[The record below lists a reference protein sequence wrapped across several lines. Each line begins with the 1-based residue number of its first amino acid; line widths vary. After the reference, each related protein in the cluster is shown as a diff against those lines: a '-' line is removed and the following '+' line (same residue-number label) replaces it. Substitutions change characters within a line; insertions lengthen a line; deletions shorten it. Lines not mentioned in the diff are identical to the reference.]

1 MKTRATRM
9 KTELCAVASG
19 SSVNFHRRLTDPLS
33 DVGSDLRGAK
43 GTDRFFSMT
52 KRGLLF
58 LGPPCI
64 FLFLGKCTSY
74 FV

>member
-1 MKTRATRM
+1 MM

-19 SSVNFHRRLTDPLS
+19 SSVNFHRRLADPLS
-33 DVGSDLRGAK
+33 DVGSDLRGPR
-43 GTDRFFSMT
+43 GLTVFSMT